1 MPPVTSREFR
11 LRQRPAG
18 LPDFDTFEL
27 ASVTLGPPEEGQ
39 FLVRNRW
46 MSVDPYMRG
55 RMVDRRSYVPPFQVG
70 QPLEGGCVGEVV
82 ESRNPDFAVGDQV
95 LGMMGWRDYWLS
107 NGRGVEKLN
116 PSVAPVQAFLGIL
129 GMPGMTAYAG
139 LIRVGRLRGEETVFV
154 SGAAGAVGSV
164 VCQIAK
170 ARGCRVIG
178 SAGSAAKVDWLREEA
193 GVDHAFNYK
202 EHPDVPKLIG
212 QLLHAAPEG
221 VDVYF
226 ENVGG
231 PQLEAALAAMKD
243 FGRVV
248 ICGLISQYNSADP
261 EPGPASFPMILLRR
275 LRVEGFIV
283 TDHLD
288 LRPQFYQDMS
298 QWIGAGQI
306 KWKETIV
313 DGLENAPSAFLGL
326 FRGENLGKMLV
337 RLAD

>member
-1 MPPVTSREFR
+1 MPSVKSREFR

-18 LPDFDTFEL
+18 MPTLDTFEL
-27 ASVTLGPPEEGQ
+27 ATVTLEPPAEGE
-39 FLVRNRW
+39 FLVRNTW

-70 QPLEGGCVGEVV
+70 QPLDGGCVGEVI
-82 ESRNPDFAVGDQV
+82 ESRHPQFAIGDQV
-95 LGMMGWRDYWLS
+95 LGMLGWREYWTS
-107 NGRGVEKLN
+107 NGRGVEKLD
-116 PSVAPVQAFLGIL
+116 PGLAPVQSFLGIL

-139 LIRVGRLRGEETVFV
+139 LTRVGRLRDGETVFV

-178 SAGSAAKVDWLREEA
+178 SAGSADKVAWLRDEA

-202 EHPDVPKLIG
+202 EQADVPKVVG
-212 QLLHAAPEG
+212 QLLQAAPEG
-221 VDVYF
+221 VDLYF

-248 ICGLISQYNSADP
+248 ICGLISQYNSSDP

-298 QWIGAGQI
+298 QWIGAGKI
-306 KWKETIV
+306 KWQETIV
-313 DGLENAPSAFLGL
+313 EGFENAPSAFLGL
-326 FRGENLGKMLV
+326 FSGQNLGKMLV
-337 RLAD
+337 RLG